1 MAKQPQQDPA
11 RKGTPSTGAT
21 KLKSPTSGAS
31 KGKASKASKTA
42 ASKDAKKPSR
52 IKQIRQSYQ
61 MTQKS
66 DPRIGLILLGVFL
79 LAGLAGFAVM
89 LLIFKTLVFA
99 IVFGVLIGLLAALI
113 VFGRRA
119 QKAAIGQIEGKPGAA
134 AAALGM
140 LRRGWK
146 TDPAIAVNRQQDVVT
161 RVIGPPGIVLI
172 GEGNPNR
179 LRPML
184 TSERRK
190 HERVASETP
199 IHEVLVGNDP
209 GQVPLGR
216 LTRHVTKLG
225 KDLKPAQMTDV
236 LARIKALDA
245 NRSNIPMPKGPMP
258 TSMKGMRGQMR
269 GR

>member
-1 MAKQPQQDPA
+1 MAKQPKKAKPPKDPN
-11 RKGTPSTGAT
+11 KVG
-21 KLKSPTSGAS
+21 
-31 KGKASKASKTA
+31 
-42 ASKDAKKPSR
+42 R
-52 IKQIRQSYQ
+52 IKQIRQSYT
-61 MTQKS
+61 MTKTS

-79 LAGLAGFAVM
+79 LAGLAAFAVM
-89 LLIFKTLVFA
+89 LLVFKSLFFS
-99 IVFGVLIGLLAALI
+99 IVFGVLVGLLATLI

-119 QKAAIGQIEGKPGAA
+119 QAAAISQIEGKPGAA

-140 LRRGWK
+140 LKRGWK
-146 TDPAIAVNRQQDVVT
+146 TEPAIAVTKQQDVVT
-161 RVIGPPGIVLI
+161 RVVGPPGIVLI
-172 GEGNPNR
+172 GEGNVNR
-179 LRPML
+179 LRPLL

-199 IHEVLVGNDP
+199 IHEIVVGHDP
-209 GQVPLGR
+209 GQVPLGK

-245 NRSNIPMPKGPMP
+245 NRSAIPMPKGPMP
-258 TSMKGMRGQMR
+258 TSMKGMRGQQR